1 VSEARVRMLREAY
14 RAFNEGHLVPPE
26 YVSSDVELVQP
37 DGLAGGEGV
46 YRGRAGVLRGLEGMA
61 ETFADLE
68 LVVEELFDH
77 DDHVVA
83 FVRLRG
89 RARASGVPIDA
100 PVAHVV
106 TFRGDLIARLEVL
119 ADRDEALRSVGLHA
133 SADRR
138 AVP

>member
-1 VSEARVRMLREAY
+1 VSLARVRNLRAAY
-14 RAFNEGHLVPPE
+14 QAFNEGELRLPE
-26 YVSSDVELVQP
+26 YVASDVEFIQP

-46 YRGRAGVLRGLEGMA
+46 YHGHAGIRRGVDALA

-68 LVVEELFDH
+68 LVVEELFDA

-106 TFRGDLIARLEVL
+106 TFRGDLIARLQVT
-119 ADRDEALRSVGLHA
+119 ADRDEALRSVGLDA
-133 SADRR
+133 R
-138 AVP
+138 AHRSG